1 MLLLIIFR
9 GRLRALELS
18 YVQSNICYMNVNK
31 LIKYDVDNVFNV
43 SFLFI
48 FLEVRRQI
56 NLQPHQEKHSVGIGV
71 RALASSFP
79 IIPGARPVLCPFY
92 VSYADMLIKL

>member
-18 YVQSNICYMNVNK
+18 YVQSNRCYMNVNK

-48 FLEVRRQI
+48 FERSEGRLT
-56 NLQPHQEKHSVGIGV
+56 
-71 RALASSFP
+71 SSHTKKN
-79 IIPGARPVLCPFY
+79 IAWVSELSPG
-92 VSYADMLIKL
+92 